1 MHGDA
6 HTHPHI
12 EAGTLI
18 HTHHC
23 RFLLYFLLILHL
35 SESLSTASLL
45 TLPHAVY
52 KDVSHSF
59 SHSFSDKMSKKVSP
73 SSRSL
78 HSSLH
83 TAQGVYNV
91 LQLLCL
97 FERINTRNPSWSISM
112 AICFVNALQFSW
124 RCCSGEQEKG
134 SAVQNCQQYC
144 RNRVIANVIYTCSL
158 SANRVQTFIDSSQ
171 RNCEEKIIFF
181 KWFS

>member
-1 MHGDA
+1 MQEVEILAISHA
-6 HTHPHI
+6 YKI
-12 EAGTLI
+12 
-18 HTHHC
+18 
-23 RFLLYFLLILHL
+23 LLYFLLILHL
-35 SESLSTASLL
+35 SESLSKAFLL

-52 KDVSHSF
+52 KDVFHSF

-97 FERINTRNPSWSISM
+97 FERINTGNPSWSIGM

-124 RCCSGEQEKG
+124 RCCSGEHKKG
-134 SAVQNCQQYC
+134 SAEQNCQQY
-144 RNRVIANVIYTCSL
+144 RSNPVNASVLYTRSL
-158 SANRVQTFIDSSQ
+158 SANWVQTFIDSSQ

-181 KWFS
+181 ESFS